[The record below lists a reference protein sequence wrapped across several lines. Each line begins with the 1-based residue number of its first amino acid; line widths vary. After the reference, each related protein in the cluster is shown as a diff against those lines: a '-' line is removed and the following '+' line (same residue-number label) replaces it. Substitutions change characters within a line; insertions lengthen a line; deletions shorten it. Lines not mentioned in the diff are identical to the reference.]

1 MATDRFGIDLGNILS
16 TASNI
21 KTARLNREIK
31 QGKLDKEKARVRNAL
46 SRIKKDQESYNLV
59 PKIEP
64 VEEVEVLS
72 EEEFTKKKSPNRN
85 TKKLTEQEIHDY
97 AIDSDSYDK
106 LIAKENADKLL
117 ERQYN
122 LNLSTLQSTLPNITQ
137 QQRENLARLKTSEL
151 KTYMDMIV
159 NADDRKRKIAKENLD
174 VMARELFNIT
184 QLDGVSR
191 KDAYIRWRNN
201 KILATPKEQQ
211 KKVMDS
217 IPDWDENTM
226 NWIGQTLATSKDTF
240 DTLNKIEAEKNAQK
254 AKNEFMLKKNSIKN
268 APKTSDYSLVEK
280 IAIRNTTG
288 LDVDNPN
295 DSIAIAELDQSVR
308 DKFTDLSAR
317 ASRIYKDG
325 NGSITHAEAVQQA
338 SQERAEG
345 KSLNKSVAKSKVYK
359 KNGVMYKLVDGKLVK
374 I

>member
-31 QGKLDKEKARVRNAL
+31 QGVLDKEKARERNAL

-254 AKNEFMLKKNSIKN
+254 AKNEFMLKKNSTKN

-295 DSIAIAELDQSVR
+295 DTIAIAELDQSVR
-308 DKFTDLSAR
+308 DEFTDLSAR
-317 ASRIYKDG
+317 ASRIYKNG

-338 SQERAEG
+338 SKERAKVYKKDGEE
-345 KSLNKSVAKSKVYK
+345 KAKVYK
-359 KNGVMYKLVDGKLVK
+359 KNGEMYKLIDGKLVK